1 MILIL
6 LRASLRSDLL
16 NAIYISG
23 YRIRTSEFLKKA
35 TLFLVL
41 VVLVMFTICLDS
53 LIAESLTKERVLA
66 I

>member
-1 MILIL
+1 MST
-6 LRASLRSDLL
+6 R
-16 NAIYISG
+16 
-23 YRIRTSEFLKKA
+23 EFLKKA

-66 I
+66 MWKVSKCWPRFMD